1 MAQIGIPLMIAGT
14 AMDFIGGM
22 KQAAGIA
29 SAGRA
34 EQAQQQYLAK
44 QMEQQAG
51 QERASAQR
59 SMIEANRKRD
69 LALSRA
75 RAVSASG
82 GGSASDILDIL
93 TGIESEGE
101 YERQA
106 AIFQGEEA
114 AVGLEHRAAVSRFE
128 GDQAYKAAKKAAQQQ
143 RIATFGKL
151 LFSAG
156 SMGMDKFAPKKT
168 MTQDISKN
176 SYNMV
181 PYA

>member
-1 MAQIGIPLMIAGT
+1 MAQLAVPLMIAGT

-34 EQAQQQYLAK
+34 EQAEK
-44 QMEQQAG
+44 QFIARQFEQQAG

-75 RAVSASG
+75 RAVGAAG
-82 GGSASDILDIL
+82 GGSPTDILDIL
-93 TGIESEGE
+93 TGIESGGE
-101 YERQA
+101 YERQVALYEGEDA
-106 AIFQGEEA
+106 AR
-114 AVGLEHRAAVSRFE
+114 GLEFRAATSRFE
-128 GDQAYKAAKKAAQQQ
+128 GDQAFKAAKKAAQQQ

-151 LFSAG
+151 AFSAG

-168 MTQDISKN
+168 VTQDISKN

-181 PYA
+181 PYG